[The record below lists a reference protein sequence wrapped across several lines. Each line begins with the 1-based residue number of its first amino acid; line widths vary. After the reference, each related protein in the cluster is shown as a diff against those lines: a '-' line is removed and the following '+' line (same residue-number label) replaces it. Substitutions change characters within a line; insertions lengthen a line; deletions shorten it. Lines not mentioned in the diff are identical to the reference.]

1 MVIHWNNIGSHETDF
16 YTRVDEFSSFRCYLI
31 CYPPFVYPSSES
43 TETIYWW
50 KFVKR
55 FWGKTIF
62 SLLEPKAQVSFSDHN
77 LSVVCRRGHILFTF
91 SSSTEPRSQF
101 VPNVAQSILEWSKFT
116 LVQMKAPPF
125 LEEII
130 TKRRKY
136 SNERISAFNWD
147 LVEKIRKVENQTFV
161 HFLVSIRSSMF

>member
-1 MVIHWNNIGSHETDF
+1 MSFHHFDVISYVI
-16 YTRVDEFSSFRCYLI
+16 
-31 CYPPFVYPSSES
+31 PPLVYPSSES

-50 KFVKR
+50 KFIKR

-77 LSVVCRRGHILFTF
+77 LPVVCRRRRILFTF
-91 SSSTEPRSQF
+91 SSSSTEPRNQF
-101 VPNVAQSILEWSKFT
+101 VPNVAQSILEWSKFKF
-116 LVQMKAPPF
+116 VQMKAPPF

-130 TKRRKY
+130 TKQRKY

-161 HFLVSIRSSMF
+161 HFLVSMRSSMF